1 VLTLVFTDLVDS
13 TALKAEIGDDA
24 AGDLIERHR
33 QHVQAFCSSNDG
45 RVIDW
50 AGDGCFMTYETPSA
64 AVRFSLALQQ
74 THSDS
79 PDLPKVRVG
88 IHMGEVSER
97 TGPDGPSGPP
107 RVEGL
112 AVDLAARIQSLSA
125 PGQILMSNAV
135 FNNARQRLNSKTV
148 EMHIA
153 WRAHGGYLFK
163 GFDDPLDIGEVGIE
177 GISPLNTPEGSEKAK
192 RAVAPTDEEA
202 LGWRPAAGLIIP
214 GHDHWVLVDHLG
226 VGGFGEVWLASNSHS
241 GEKHVFKFCFQP
253 DRVRGLKREVVL
265 FRLLKETLGDRE
277 DIARV
282 LDWEFEKAPYFI
294 EAEYSEGGDLKQ
306 WAEEQEGIENVPLD
320 TRLDVVGQVA
330 RALSAA
336 HGAGVLHKDVKP
348 TNILL
353 TKGAEKPRA
362 ILTDFGIGLL
372 TDPNALKEKGI
383 TATGLTETLVAGSSS
398 STSGTGMY
406 LAPELHEGKAP
417 SAKSDIFSL
426 GVVLYQMVVGDLS
439 RSIASGWERDVDDL
453 VLREDIA
460 ACVDRDPE
468 NRLDDAAELA
478 DRLDRLGERQS
489 AAGLIERGA
498 RRRRK
503 AASLAVPALA
513 LVSLIAIS
521 LVLWNS
527 WNNSGQEKI
536 DWAREEAIPE
546 ITRLMEEEDFFGA
559 YLLIQEAQEH
569 LADDP
574 MMAQLIQDTTVTG
587 IVETEPAGARIY
599 IKEYAKPE
607 QEWRYLGDSPLKG
620 IRLPQG
626 SIRVKM
632 EMPGYDDFI
641 VGGRTRYFARENEAF
656 KLFTK
661 GTLPPGMTEIP
672 TWNNVLQLAGLAKTE
687 GVRIPAFLIDKYEVT
702 NAQFKEF
709 VDAGGYESE
718 AYWEHPI
725 VSEGKTLPFNEAVK
739 FFRDST
745 GRRGPSSWEGGTFP
759 AGKDSHP
766 VSGVSWYEASAYAKW
781 AGKRLP
787 TVFHW
792 QNAAYPGFGEVIQ
805 FSNFGG
811 EGTEAAG
818 SNPSLGIFDIYDAA
832 GNVKEWC
839 ENAADADGL
848 RRYIL
853 GGGFSDPQYMYTL
866 ADAQPSLDRSP
877 GNGFRCMQYGSDAP
891 PDWVGRTI
899 LRSLNQKTTL
909 SVTDDT
915 FALLEKMYS
924 YDRAPL
930 NVEDAVLDSDSEHW
944 SVEKVSYDA
953 AYGGERID
961 AFLYLPKNVEPP
973 YQSVVFFPGL
983 NAFGDISSEF
993 LAEGP
998 YRLTQSVVQSGRA
1011 VIFPIYKGSYD
1022 RNMADALPEMH
1033 QPFLNPFQFST
1044 EKPFMYRDWMVQAV
1058 KDTFRTVDYLESR
1071 DDMDGDSMAYWGISL
1086 GSYIGTIT
1094 LGLEDRFKAG
1104 VFMIG
1109 GIVPD
1114 EMPHYEV
1121 EPAVFAP
1128 RISTPLLMLNG
1139 DLDFIFPVETGQK
1152 PLFELL
1158 GTTAE
1163 DKNWRTF
1170 ANVGHEIPPRVA
1182 DDFMIETLAWLE
1194 KYLGRVE

>member
-1 VLTLVFTDLVDS
+1 
-13 TALKAEIGDDA
+13 
-24 AGDLIERHR
+24 
-33 QHVQAFCSSNDG
+33 
-45 RVIDW
+45 
-50 AGDGCFMTYETPSA
+50 MTYETPSA

-97 TGPDGPSGPP
+97 PGPDGPSGPP

-112 AVDLAARIQSLSA
+112 AVDLSARIQSLSA

-135 FNNARQRLNSKTV
+135 FNSARQRLNSKTV

-177 GISPLNTPEGSEKAK
+177 GISPLKTPEGSEKAK

-253 DRVRGLKREVVL
+253 DRIRGLKREVVL

-282 LDWEFEKAPYFI
+282 LDWEFEKAPYYI

-306 WAEEQEGIENVPLD
+306 WAEEQDGIENVPLD
-320 TRLDVVGQVA
+320 TRLDVVKQVA

-353 TKGAEKPRA
+353 TKGVEKPRA

-417 SAKSDIFSL
+417 AAKSDIYSL
-426 GVVLYQMVVGDLS
+426 GVVLYQMAVGDLS
-439 RSIASGWERDVDDL
+439 QAIATGWERDIEDT

-460 ACVDRDPE
+460 VCVDRDPE
-468 NRLDDAAELA
+468 NRIDDAAELA
-478 DRLDRLGERQS
+478 DRLDRLDERRT
-489 AAGLIERGA
+489 AAGQIERGA
-498 RRRRK
+498 RRRRS
-503 AASLAVPALA
+503 ASTFGVPVLAIVALIA
-513 LVSLIAIS
+513 VSLVG
-521 LVLWNS
+521 LDFWGD
-527 WNNSGQEKI
+527 SGRGRI

-546 ITRLMEEEDFFGA
+546 ISRLLEEEEFFEA
-559 YLLIQEAQEH
+559 YLLTMEAQEH

-574 MMAQLIQDTTVTG
+574 MMVQLIQDATVNGFVT
-587 IVETEPAGARIY
+587 TEPSGAKISV
-599 IKEYAKPE
+599 KDYAKPE
-607 QEWRYLGDSPLKG
+607 GDWLYLGETPLK
-620 IRLPQG
+620 RVQLPLG
-626 SIRVKM
+626 SIRMKM
-632 EMPGYDDFI
+632 ELSGHDDLI
-641 VGGRTRYFARENEAF
+641 IGSKSRYFSRENELF
-656 KLFTK
+656 KLFAE
-661 GTLPPGMTEIP
+661 GTLPSGMTEIP

-702 NAQFKEF
+702 NAEFKDF
-709 VDAGGYESE
+709 VDAGGYENE
-718 AYWEHPI
+718 DYWEHPI
-725 VSEGKTLPFNEAVK
+725 VSEGKTLAFNEAVK
-739 FFRDST
+739 LFRDST

-781 AGKRLP
+781 ADKRLP

-792 QNAAYPGFGEVIQ
+792 QNAAYPGFGAVIQ
-805 FSNFGG
+805 FSNFDG
-811 EGTEAAG
+811 EGTEATG

-839 ENAADADGL
+839 ENAADEDGSL
-848 RRYIL
+848 RYIL
-853 GGGFSDPQYMYTL
+853 GGGFTDPEYMYTL
-866 ADAQPSLDRSP
+866 ADAQSALDRSP
-877 GNGFRCMQYGSDAP
+877 ANGFRCVRYGVDDP
-891 PDWVGRTI
+891 PDWVGRTV
-899 LRSLNQKTTL
+899 LRTLNEKSSLR
-909 SVTDDT
+909 VTDET
-915 FALLEKMYS
+915 FSLLEKMYS
-924 YDRAPL
+924 YDQGAPL
-930 NVEDAVLDSDSEHW
+930 NAEVASLHSVSDQW
-944 SVEKVSYDA
+944 TIEKVSYDA
-953 AYGGERID
+953 AYGGERVD
-961 AFLYLPKNVEPP
+961 AYVYLPKNVSPP

-983 NAFGDISSEF
+983 NAFGDVSSEF
-993 LAEGP
+993 MAESPG
-998 YRLTQSVVQSGRA
+998 RLMQSVVQSGRA
-1011 VIFPIYKGSYD
+1011 LIWPIYKGSYE
-1022 RNMADALPEMH
+1022 RNMASPLPEMH
-1033 QPFLNPFQFST
+1033 QPFLNPFQFSV

-1058 KDTFRTVDYLESR
+1058 KDTFRTIDYLASR
-1071 DDMDGDSMAYWGISL
+1071 EDIDNDEMAYWGISL
-1086 GSYIGTIT
+1086 GSYVGTIT

-1104 VFMIG
+1104 IFMIG

-1128 RISTPLLMLNG
+1128 RVSAPVLMLNG

-1152 PLFELL
+1152 PLYDLL
-1158 GTTAE
+1158 GTEAE
-1163 DKNWRTF
+1163 DKNWLTYEK
-1170 ANVGHEIPPRVA
+1170 VGHEIPPRVA